1 MTVEELKVVDIS
13 AFDRRKGRIYL
24 AIADHLGWGE
34 DEEEHHLLC
43 LQAKIN
49 AYLYFI
55 ESGQLKEQ
63 LPDWAG
69 FPITIKVVAKYVPRG
84 EGTKFHK
91 LVAKI
96 VEDAGVTYELEVD
109 RSKRRAA
116 AALPSQRRP
125 GRAKRPGR
133 AHVTAPAGT
142 PRGRR

>member
-1 MTVEELKVVDIS
+1 MTVEEPKVIDIS
-13 AFDRRKGRIYL
+13 AFDKRKRHVYL
-24 AIADHLGWGE
+24 VIADHLGWGE

-116 AALPSQRRP
+116 ASRTSQ
-125 GRAKRPGR
+125 
-133 AHVTAPAGT
+133 
-142 PRGRR
+142 